1 MFYPL
6 FSMII
11 FILSQVFWCFPKK
24 MERKSKNFSFL
35 GEKIS
40 KIGEEIASAFDF
52 RTHEFKNFKKVL
64 VILKLEL

>member
-24 MERKSKNFSFL
+24 MERKGKNFSFL

-40 KIGEEIASAFDF
+40 KIGEEIALAFDF
-52 RTHEFKNFKKVL
+52 RTHEFKIFKNAPVFMIFKT
-64 VILKLEL
+64 